1 MERNSGAPP
10 PPPLQTT
17 AAAALGGENDDFSSG
32 DDIEYD
38 EDGEGGGGMARRKR
52 SNKEFKADAYAA
64 FASMGLTANST
75 IPVASVLMRSPD
87 VETNRDRCPRELWDL
102 IQKHGGF
109 AEKGLQGVTRQRIL
123 GQFRQWRT
131 LTFST
136 QADAQLPTTTKES
149 TLGVLEQLIP
159 STASLI
165 AEAVIL
171 HGASSSIIA
180 NRGDATQAVRV
191 WDSEGCFSLWD
202 AQRSNLLTIVA
213 DAAHDHVKD
222 HLYIDAQTNTGEWNE
237 KLRSLLTLANADFAA
252 RCTWCHQKA
261 AKKACDCIAMVAWEA
276 RDMFKM
282 VVLRHVGR
290 DAMGTTT
297 ITDTLISPPEHAVLP
312 IGSVDAVYNICGALL
327 SRMRKKANEAT
338 RGLTDQQKASCT
350 AFFVVHHLSQKAAT
364 RAELPVAKV
373 VRTQY
378 GADTLTFAS
387 ESLYEFISRLELV
400 YWHNLHRSV
409 AGVGVV
415 EAMGELDSFARTDAG
430 VVAAWNV
437 CVRDVVDHIHPGHS
451 VDDTDEGHARTALW
465 MYGEGERVQFMF
477 DLLATTYKNVRGK
490 EYARSYAQEA
500 RRLAIARLPGTRDR
514 LAANI
519 LVSSSS
525 SNVGGGKKE

>member
-1 MERNSGAPP
+1 MQTTGGTPPP

-17 AAAALGGENDDFSSG
+17 AAAALSGENDDISSG

-38 EDGEGGGGMARRKR
+38 DDGDGVARRKR
-52 SNKEFKADAYAA
+52 NNKEFKADAYAA
-64 FASMGLTANST
+64 FASMGLNSNST

-87 VETNRDRCPRELWDL
+87 VETNRDRCPRELWHL

-131 LTFST
+131 NTFSP
-136 QADAQLPTTTKES
+136 QVDAQLPTTTKES
-149 TLGVLEQLIP
+149 TLGVLEQLVP
-159 STASLI
+159 RTASLI

-180 NRGDATQAVRV
+180 NRGDATKAVRV
-191 WDSEGCFSLWD
+191 WDGEGCFSLWD

-213 DAAHDHVKD
+213 DAAFDHVKD

-237 KLRSLLTLANADFAA
+237 KLRSLLTLTNADFAA
-252 RCTWCHQKA
+252 RCTWCRQKA

-276 RDMFKM
+276 RDMFKAL
-282 VVLRHVGR
+282 VLRHVGR

-297 ITDTLISPPEHAVLP
+297 ITEGLISPPEHAVLP

-327 SRMRKKANEAT
+327 SKIRKKANEAT
-338 RGLTDQQKASCT
+338 RGLTDQHKATCT
-350 AFFVVHHLSQKAAT
+350 AFFFVHHLSQKAAT

-373 VRTQY
+373 VRSQY

-415 EAMGELDSFARTDAG
+415 EAMEELDSFARTDAG
-430 VVAAWNV
+430 VVAAWNI
-437 CVRDVVDHIHPGHS
+437 CVRDVVDHIYPGHS
-451 VDDTDEGHARTALW
+451 VDDTDEGHAGTALW
-465 MYGEGERVQFMF
+465 MHEEGERVQFIF

-490 EYARSYAQEA
+490 EYARSYAQE
-500 RRLAIARLPGTRDR
+500 RRRIAIARLPGTRDR

-525 SNVGGGKKE
+525 VPGGGGKKK